1 MVRFGLDEEYELETA
16 KKLIDQDI
24 LNLIFSKLGLAEE
37 NRQIF
42 TDSIENETRKM
53 LAAQLTKLKWFNIE
67 ILIFKEII
75 LCTVCEK

>member
-1 MVRFGLDEEYELETA
+1 MVRFGLDEEYEVENA

-53 LAAQLTKLKWFNIE
+53 LAAQLTKLK
-67 ILIFKEII
+67 
-75 LCTVCEK
+75 

>member
-53 LAAQLTKLKWFNIE
+53 LAAQLTKLK
-67 ILIFKEII
+67 
-75 LCTVCEK
+75 

>member
-1 MVRFGLDEEYELETA
+1 MVRFGLDEEYEVENA
-16 KKLIDQDI
+16 KKLIDQDT

-53 LAAQLTKLKWFNIE
+53 LAAQLTKLK
-67 ILIFKEII
+67 
-75 LCTVCEK
+75 

>member
-1 MVRFGLDEEYELETA
+1 MVRFGLDEDYEQENA

-42 TDSIENETRKM
+42 TDNMETETRKM
-53 LAAQLTKLKWFNIE
+53 LAAQLTKLK
-67 ILIFKEII
+67 
-75 LCTVCEK
+75 

>member
-1 MVRFGLDEEYELETA
+1 MVRFGLDEEYELENA

-53 LAAQLTKLKWFNIE
+53 LAAQLTKLK
-67 ILIFKEII
+67 
-75 LCTVCEK
+75 

>member
-1 MVRFGLDEEYELETA
+1 VRFGLDEEYELENA

-53 LAAQLTKLKWFNIE
+53 LAAQLTKLK
-67 ILIFKEII
+67 
-75 LCTVCEK
+75 